1 MLTIRDLINSKLLLL
16 FFFFLTSHIIL
27 SGVNK
32 KKIAKLLNPQ
42 WALGATSMFYWA
54 IGILPFKDGFYSST
68 NPQIGGQT
76 VGPEKNPGTQLKLF
90 VNTLI

>member
-1 MLTIRDLINSKLLLL
+1 MCHPVYCLKRPILLYK
-16 FFFFLTSHIIL
+16 
-27 SGVNK
+27 V
-32 KKIAKLLNPQ
+32 KIAKLLNPQ

-76 VGPEKNPGTQLKLF
+76 VGPEKNPGA
-90 VNTLI
+90 